1 MVSDRERLRIPKA
14 ERREQ
19 IDAKMKYE
27 MLLNAER
34 TENVCVGVVAVDAED
49 HKRGVSRAI

>member
-1 MVSDRERLRIPKA
+1 MY
-14 ERREQ
+14 
-19 IDAKMKYE
+19 AKMKYE
-27 MLLNAER
+27 TFLNAER